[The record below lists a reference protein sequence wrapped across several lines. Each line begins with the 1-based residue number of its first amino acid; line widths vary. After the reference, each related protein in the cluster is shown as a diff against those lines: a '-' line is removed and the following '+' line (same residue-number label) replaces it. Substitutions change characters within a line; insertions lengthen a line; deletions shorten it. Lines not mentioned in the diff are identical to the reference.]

1 MLENNEILKI
11 LNSNLSKEEK
21 EVQLAKLADE
31 ILEKRKSLEGKSLK
45 NKQETSQE
53 KSYSSKN
60 RRYHIDYDNNPLIEN
75 NLIEKI
81 IQRLRSGGY
90 VVPMYDL
97 LTSCKRKSRQIN
109 LIDEKK
115 LLDNDETDTFITLN
129 NPYLSYWTWFASKN
143 YDNKVE
149 KRIYINISNENIYKM
164 LLLLKKYTLNDDS
177 IQFKGKFVAPN
188 NRGDAIIIYCDNENY
203 DKILDVINQIY
214 TENPEIVDENI
225 DIPIALSKTGIPG
238 VGTAEEPELIG
249 ENDIESYHTKIER
262 ICSIALISG
271 FLQTCLEH
279 SELADKFKKNLGEK
293 LEKLRKIRKLSMN
306 QQSSFYEQYDDSFRL
321 VNEILDKTSGEG
333 LHNLILDYIKYDGR
347 QSFIDLLYF
356 EYSDIDI
363 ESKTCY
369 ASITFEM
376 INKIAISLICREQKY
391 EQEIIK
397 NTTREIIENA
407 REFCVSPNNIA
418 CNFRDNE
425 RKIIRR

>member
-1 MLENNEILKI
+1 MLDNNEILKI

-21 EVQLAKLADE
+21 EAQLAKLADE
-31 ILEKRKSLEGKSLK
+31 ILEKRKSLEGKNLK

-81 IQRLRSGGY
+81 IQKLRNDRYGST
-90 VVPMYDL
+90 MYDL
-97 LTSCKRKSRQIN
+97 LTSCKRKPRQIN

-115 LLDNDETDTFITLN
+115 LLDNDETDTFITIN
-129 NPYLSYWTWFASKN
+129 HPYLSPYWTWFASKN

-149 KRIYINISNENIYKM
+149 KRIYINISNEHIYKM
-164 LLLLKKYTLNDDS
+164 LLLLKKYTLKDDS

-188 NRGDAIIIYCDNENY
+188 NRGDAIIIYCDTENY
-203 DKILDVINQIY
+203 DRILDIINQIY

-238 VGTAEEPELIG
+238 IGTAEEPERIG
-249 ENDIESYHTKIER
+249 ENDFESYHTKIER
-262 ICSIALISG
+262 TCSIALTSG

-279 SELADKFKKNLGEK
+279 NELADKFRKELGE
-293 LEKLRKIRKLSMN
+293 RLSMK
-306 QQSSFYEQYDDSFRL
+306 QRSSFYKQNDDSFRL
-321 VNEILDKTSGEG
+321 VNEILNKTSGEG
-333 LHNLILDYIKYDGR
+333 LHDLILDYIQY
-347 QSFIDLLYF
+347 QSSFIDLLYF
-356 EYSDIDI
+356 EYSDIK
-363 ESKTCY
+363 SKNCY
-369 ASITFEM
+369 ARITFEM
-376 INKIAISLICREQKY
+376 IDKVVRKLIRSEQKY
-391 EQEIIK
+391 DQEIIE
-397 NTTREIIENA
+397 NTTKEIIENA
-407 REFCVSPNNIA
+407 EIFRVSPNNIA